1 MSRAPGPAWPPM
13 MRLFAGGTLVNA
25 FGNGLFM
32 VGSLL
37 FFTRV
42 LGLAAAAV
50 GVGLTV
56 AEIVGLAVS
65 APISGLADRFGA
77 RRVLCA
83 LLLVQGAATLLL
95 LLPRSLAWF
104 TAVAIL
110 YSVGQKAARG
120 VNNALIAIVGADDRV
135 VVRARL
141 RSVNNLGMSVGSL
154 AAGVAVAVDTPQA
167 YTVLFVVDAMTF
179 LGAAAL
185 LWQVR
190 WAAASSATGVV
201 PSLRAVLR
209 DLRYLRLT
217 AVNAVVSLQ
226 YSVLT
231 VALPLWLADRT
242 SAPRW
247 LLSVLLAVNTMM
259 VVLFQVRASVRIT
272 SVTAAA
278 AHLRRAAVL
287 FLVGVSAL
295 GLAALAGPWLAAAL
309 LLAGVVVHT
318 VAELWHA
325 AAAFEASVALAEP
338 DRHGAYQGVFAL
350 GQGIAE
356 SLAPVALLALCLGL
370 GVPGWFLVAAAL
382 LAGGVLM
389 ASQLDSAERRGQRR
403 VGHTV

>member
-1 MSRAPGPAWPPM
+1 M